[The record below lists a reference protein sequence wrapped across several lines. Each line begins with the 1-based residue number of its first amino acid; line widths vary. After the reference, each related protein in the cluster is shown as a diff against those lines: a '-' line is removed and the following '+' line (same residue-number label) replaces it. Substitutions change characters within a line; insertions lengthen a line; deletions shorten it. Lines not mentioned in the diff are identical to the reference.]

1 MVKCR
6 LCPTR
11 TLIAPLSLHLQSAPA
26 ALPLAVA
33 VDDVARLAGAGGGRG
48 ATDRPRRRARE
59 HLPPPL
65 YVSACLSPPREEE
78 NLNKPENCA
87 LLIHSACAYQFE
99 IGTIIHFSP

>member
-48 ATDRPRRRARE
+48 ATDRGGGRGRE
-59 HLPPPL
+59 HLPPPSTSPP
-65 YVSACLSPPREEE
+65 VSPPREEE

-87 LLIHSACAYQFE
+87 LLIHSAFAYQFE
-99 IGTIIHFSP
+99 IGTIIHFNP